1 MIGLYELELLDK
13 ELKEQSL
20 VFDKIHQLLVQCDHD
35 YDKLANKLFIE
46 RALSDLKKKYGITPY
61 ELFANFYQYA
71 KGGFDL
77 DYFNVRLFASLL
89 KPIPQ
94 SKYIKH
100 NAYVSNL
107 SLDFSFNNGL
117 RSFNAFYA
125 GAKKCAYP
133 FHIDIVDK
141 LFLWKLANTP
151 KDKPID
157 ININLVVDKGVKSY
171 KDFPGGFIY
180 SLGSLK
186 ESADPK
192 KDWLT
197 RIKQVIKSKD
207 IGELRAKCAL
217 IRCCFKMSDGILNR
231 YNSYWYAKHPMKDNW
246 KYDQDYTPYMDL
258 SNSAYLVSLRSP
270 FNFTER
276 QKLKVYFKHLMHHM
290 NKFSCDYIIYNK
302 PNYTMLDNPAVYKIN
317 HMDEVE
323 DYFKQVHHDIWL
335 HFHLSGIRGLI
346 DSYFKKAFD
355 YLDCPYK
362 LHYHIVIP
370 EEEEIKVA
378 NKMQKREFNKAYETD
393 GYSSM
398 LGGRW

>member
-1 MIGLYELELLDK
+1 MSELELLDK
-13 ELKEQSL
+13 EVKEQL
-20 VFDKIHQLLVQCDHD
+20 LIFDKIHQLLVQCDYN
-35 YDKLANKLFIE
+35 YDKLANKLFID
-46 RALSDLKKKYGITPY
+46 RALSDLKRKYGITPY

-77 DYFNVRLFASLL
+77 DYFDLRVF
-89 KPIPQ
+89 KPFIDQFPQ

-100 NAYVSNL
+100 NAYISTS
-107 SLDFSFNNGL
+107 SLNFSFNSGL

-133 FHIDIVDK
+133 FHINIVDK
-141 LFLWKLANTP
+141 LSLWELANTP

-207 IGELRAKCAL
+207 IGDLRAKCAL

-290 NKFSCDYIIYNK
+290 NEFRYNYIIYNK
-302 PNYTMLDNPAVYKIN
+302 PGYIMLDNPAVYKIE

-335 HFHLSGIRGLI
+335 HFHLSGFRGLI
-346 DSYFKKAFD
+346 DTYFKQVFD

-378 NKMQKREFNKAYETD
+378 NKMQKREFNKAYEI
-393 GYSSM
+393 GRYSSM

>member
-1 MIGLYELELLDK
+1 MNELELLDK
-13 ELKEQSL
+13 EVKEQSL
-20 VFDKIHQLLVQCDHD
+20 IFDKIHQLLVQCDYN
-35 YDKLANKLFIE
+35 YDKLANKLFID
-46 RALSDLKKKYGITPY
+46 RALSDLKRKYGITPY

-77 DYFNVRLFASLL
+77 EYFDLRVF
-89 KPIPQ
+89 KPFIDQFPQ

-100 NAYVSNL
+100 NAYISTSYL
-107 SLDFSFNNGL
+107 SFYFNNGL

-133 FHIDIVDK
+133 FHINIVDK
-141 LFLWKLANTP
+141 LSLWELANTP

-197 RIKQVIKSKD
+197 QIKQVIKSKD

-246 KYDQDYTPYMDL
+246 KYEQGQTPYMDL
-258 SNSAYLVSLRSP
+258 SNSAYLVSLRLP

-276 QKLKVYFKHLMHHM
+276 QKLKVYFKHLMHRM
-290 NKFSCDYIIYNK
+290 NEFRYDYIIYNK
-302 PNYTMLDNPAVYKIN
+302 PNYSMLNNPAVYKIN

-346 DSYFKKAFD
+346 DSYFRQAFA

-362 LHYHIVIP
+362 LHYHITIP
-370 EEEEIKVA
+370 EEEEIMVA
-378 NKMQKREFNKAYETD
+378 NKMQNREFNKAYETD
-393 GYSSM
+393 GCSSI